1 MVVECW
7 LRPGYRLETW
17 QTWYKSTEFKS
28 PKVSMSSR
36 VLLIDVKRTTSI
48 IGRLQSLGTF
58 HFLLTLFRII
68 EFNFI
73 KVSLTLACTCLF
85 QTIPLQKLFEDVFL
99 GWILILKIKNL
110 LLYQKCNPSGR
121 YYQCGVYACYLD
133 VDSGCEKSKWSKRSL
148 IIECG

>member
-1 MVVECW
+1 
-7 LRPGYRLETW
+7 
-17 QTWYKSTEFKS
+17 
-28 PKVSMSSR
+28 MSSR

-99 GWILILKIKNL
+99 G
-110 LLYQKCNPSGR
+110 
-121 YYQCGVYACYLD
+121 
-133 VDSGCEKSKWSKRSL
+133 
-148 IIECG
+148 